1 MVHTGFEGGGTL
13 IFVCVLSGGDG
24 QKRGFFS
31 CQEISVKE

>member
-24 QKRGFFS
+24 QKKVFL

>member
-1 MVHTGFEGGGTL
+1 MVHTDFEGRGTL

-24 QKRGFFS
+24 QKRGFF